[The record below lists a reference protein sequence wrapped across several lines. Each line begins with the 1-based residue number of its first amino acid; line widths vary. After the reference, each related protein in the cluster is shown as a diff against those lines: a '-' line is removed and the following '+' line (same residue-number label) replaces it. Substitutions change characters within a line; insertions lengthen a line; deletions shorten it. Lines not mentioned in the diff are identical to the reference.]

1 MEIKKKFSSGM
12 ILIDIEGEEYNLLNK
27 KALSLLKN
35 FHIII
40 EMHPFLV
47 ENGFS
52 KNQKLI
58 RYSAKYFNIEISHR
72 INYSP
77 SKFKELSN
85 FTEDEQLLALSEGRS
100 EKTSWLLLSPKD
112 S

>member
-12 ILIDIEGEEYNLLNK
+12 ILIDIEGEEYNLLNQ
-27 KALSLLKN
+27 KAFIFIKN

-58 RYSAKYFNIEISHR
+58 RYTT
-72 INYSP
+72 
-77 SKFKELSN
+77 KF
-85 FTEDEQLLALSEGRS
+85 
-100 EKTSWLLLSPKD
+100 
-112 S
+112 